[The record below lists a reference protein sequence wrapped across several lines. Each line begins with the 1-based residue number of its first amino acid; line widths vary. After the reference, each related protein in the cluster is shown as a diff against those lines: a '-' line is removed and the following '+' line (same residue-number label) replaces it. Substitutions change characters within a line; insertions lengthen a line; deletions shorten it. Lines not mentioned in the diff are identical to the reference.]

1 MKNETESANMHT
13 DPAAVFACATSLWQ
27 TCEKCARSDHLDL
40 SECYSGMDQL
50 MRVVMTI
57 ANRFEQWSCE
67 HIEFA
72 SFPLVWPYF
81 LEEKFGET
89 CLAVMLPTEL
99 DKFEDNDC
107 LRVALRLGLPVI
119 LDDKLPIPVEETAP
133 NPIAGTGFRE
143 FRIQTVRNLL
153 EDGDVV
159 PFVADDEPND
169 EEFGEVYFGL
179 YGVGGDGKL
188 EHIAD
193 RKTYGEVFNLAQKLA
208 PGIAFP
214 NKPIFSPRRSVRK

>member
-1 MKNETESANMHT
+1 
-13 DPAAVFACATSLWQ
+13 
-27 TCEKCARSDHLDL
+27 
-40 SECYSGMDQL
+40 

-72 SFPLVWPYF
+72 SFPLVWSYF

-89 CLAVMLPTEL
+89 CLGVMLPTEL
-99 DKFEDNDC
+99 DKFDDKDC

-119 LDDKLPIPVEETAP
+119 LDDKVPIPVDETAP
-133 NPIAGTGFRE
+133 NPNAGTGFRE
-143 FRIQTVRNLL
+143 FRIQTVHNSL

-159 PFVADDEPND
+159 PFVADEEPID
-169 EEFGEVYFGL
+169 EEYGAIYFGL
-179 YGVGGDGKL
+179 YGVGEDDKL

-193 RKTYGEVFNLAQKLA
+193 RKTYGEVFNLAQKLT

-214 NKPIFSPRRSVRK
+214 SKPIFSPRRSFQK